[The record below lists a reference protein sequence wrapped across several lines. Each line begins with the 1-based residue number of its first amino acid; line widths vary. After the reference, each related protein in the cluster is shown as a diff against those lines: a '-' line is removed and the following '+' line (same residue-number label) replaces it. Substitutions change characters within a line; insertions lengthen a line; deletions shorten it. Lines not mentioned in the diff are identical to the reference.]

1 MNIFLVSVKRS
12 LYQKYTNISQIISQN
27 IFARLNWKLFKL
39 SSVSVRDI
47 KKVPIL
53 QVGGST
59 SSPPTPPVIRVV
71 LLLTERFVESFFPNC
86 I

>member
-39 SSVSVRDI
+39 GSVSVRDI
-47 KKVPIL
+47 KNKNDPIL
-53 QVGGST
+53 
-59 SSPPTPPVIRVV
+59 
-71 LLLTERFVESFFPNC
+71 
-86 I
+86 